1 MNADGRRKKAGEI
14 EGSLNKLLP
23 DPEGRHVIAVVEL
36 TSGILLH
43 WIAFGMEKK
52 FGKHMDTHVGLL
64 RELRRVN
71 EREVAEIFETIDT
84 FRAGRWYGSK
94 HDLAYPFS
102 FVFVNMRELKE
113 VEPDFLWNVVRE
125 SILI

>member
-1 MNADGRRKKAGEI
+1 M
-14 EGSLNKLLP
+14 
-23 DPEGRHVIAVVEL
+23 
-36 TSGILLH
+36 H

-84 FRAGRWYGSK
+84 FRAGRWYG
-94 HDLAYPFS
+94 
-102 FVFVNMRELKE
+102 LKGNG
-113 VEPDFLWNVVRE
+113 DVVKKCIE
-125 SILI
+125 SIESIKRWTQK